1 MYTDSPAALRCKTD
15 PFQRSRLSDPEAPS
29 STSVTAE
36 GAQTAS
42 VSHLYGTPRAL
53 PLRCGPAKL
62 GYDPWPACHRLGL
75 ARNAPRGRGQCISR
89 PGSHPSTA
97 VAGGP
102 SRDVLC
108 TRCTRSH
115 AVKSDR
121 SFQYKIKPDSHNAQ
135 QSRIARHA
143 PPTLPALKACRRTEE
158 APCWVTTGV
167 AHVDAGHHTC
177 RSHDRP
183 TAQGRLR
190 ATPRPSGS
198 AVCMHTSDASES
210 QTCPILGAALTD
222 ANFTLRARDAPCSPR
237 TTHVVSCAL
246 IT

>member
-1 MYTDSPAALRCKTD
+1 MRLLRPPRTSHRGVPLGWSARVLRDAFSTLSPRRPAANECSTHRYVMYTDSPAALRCKTD

-62 GYDPWPACHRLGL
+62 GYDPWYACHRLGL
-75 ARNAPRGRGQCISR
+75 ARNARRGRGQCISR

-108 TRCTRSH
+108 TRCTHSH
-115 AVKSDR
+115 AVKR
-121 SFQYKIKPDSHNAQ
+121 ACSFRYTMIPDYYDAQ
-135 QSRIARHA
+135 LPRIALHVTPA
-143 PPTLPALKACRRTEE
+143 LPA
-158 APCWVTTGV
+158 
-167 AHVDAGHHTC
+167 
-177 RSHDRP
+177 
-183 TAQGRLR
+183 
-190 ATPRPSGS
+190 
-198 AVCMHTSDASES
+198 
-210 QTCPILGAALTD
+210 
-222 ANFTLRARDAPCSPR
+222 
-237 TTHVVSCAL
+237 
-246 IT
+246 

>member
-1 MYTDSPAALRCKTD
+1 MAAVHVNMNVYFRVTRRAAPLYAAPWAPLWSRAGQTNSGASWSAPVAAWIRPAGSSEVAERASLALFARRTAVLPRWSARVLRDAFSTLSPRRPAANECSTHRYAMYTDSPAALRCKTD

-62 GYDPWPACHRLGL
+62 GYDPWYACHRLGL

-115 AVKSDR
+115 AVKR
-121 SFQYKIKPDSHNAQ
+121 
-135 QSRIARHA
+135 
-143 PPTLPALKACRRTEE
+143 
-158 APCWVTTGV
+158 G
-167 AHVDAGHHTC
+167 
-177 RSHDRP
+177 
-183 TAQGRLR
+183 
-190 ATPRPSGS
+190 
-198 AVCMHTSDASES
+198 
-210 QTCPILGAALTD
+210 
-222 ANFTLRARDAPCSPR
+222 
-237 TTHVVSCAL
+237 
-246 IT
+246 

>member
-1 MYTDSPAALRCKTD
+1 MRLSRPLRTSHRGASAVVSKGLARCVLHTLSAPRRAANECSTHRYAMYSDSSAALRCKTD

-62 GYDPWPACHRLGL
+62 GYDPWYACHRLGL

-108 TRCTRSH
+108 TRCTHSH
-115 AVKSDR
+115 AVKL
-121 SFQYKIKPDSHNAQ
+121 A
-135 QSRIARHA
+135 
-143 PPTLPALKACRRTEE
+143 
-158 APCWVTTGV
+158 
-167 AHVDAGHHTC
+167 
-177 RSHDRP
+177 
-183 TAQGRLR
+183 
-190 ATPRPSGS
+190 
-198 AVCMHTSDASES
+198 
-210 QTCPILGAALTD
+210 
-222 ANFTLRARDAPCSPR
+222 
-237 TTHVVSCAL
+237 
-246 IT
+246 